1 MSVEASP
8 DRKKQVCTTL
18 TGIVKGSPLAGVI
31 EPSAFFMQL
40 NANYGALVRGQTLDL
55 NLLWTTMSQQHSP
68 DLLAGLFLKFGDAG
82 ARLGLDVVLPPPLA
96 QLSAAE
102 RSTRLSRLDS
112 GRSPAPPPAS
122 APRTPGRTELSSDVH
137 AAVQGLTPLPLP
149 ASALREI
156 PAAQTPGRGPA
167 AAGVGLP
174 AAATPA
180 RGMPA
185 PQAGGAPVEAT
196 PLPILF
202 EEYEPTPLSEAAL
215 AGIPDEQQRRI
226 ISTLVGAL
234 KATEAGPFLSAP
246 QLSYFL
252 ASRFNLLCDGT
263 NFFFQGVYDAVLELQ
278 GVEEKHVYQ
287 AAVRFRRWLARVGL
301 QLAEPA
307 WKLDAATRARLEEQ
321 AAKVPLDT
329 YSPIA
334 RVMAPHA
341 HGPQAPASTA
351 PDAEPGPTTAEA
363 RQDQR
368 LRKWG
373 LRGLSPRAQMAVRAG
388 LAVLLVG
395 LALLVRVLLDPI
407 SSLDV
412 GDYRAVIPLTE
423 TVTYEGR
430 WLGTVDDKAWRTLP
444 LDKRNKALRDLT
456 AILTREGRIQG
467 ARLVQAN
474 KSIVGYD
481 VKGEMRVADSYLYL
495 GIESQKPT
503 PKR

>member
-18 TGIVKGSPLAGVI
+18 TGIVKGSPLAGAI
-31 EPSAFFMQL
+31 DPSAFFMQL

-55 NLLWTTMSQQHSP
+55 NLLWTTMSAQHSP
-68 DLLAGLFLKFGDAG
+68 EVLAGLFLKFGDAG
-82 ARLGLDVVLPPPLA
+82 ARLGLEVVLPPPLA
-96 QLSAAE
+96 QLSPADRHLRIA
-102 RSTRLSRLDS
+102 RLDS
-112 GRSPAPPPAS
+112 GRTPAPPPAT
-122 APRTPGRTELSSDVH
+122 APRGPSRSELSSDAH
-137 AAVQGLTPLPLP
+137 PSGQGLMPLPLP

-167 AAGVGLP
+167 AGVVLP
-174 AAATPA
+174 AASTPA

-185 PQAGGAPVEAT
+185 PQVGGAPVEAT

-202 EEYEPTPLSEAAL
+202 EEYEPTPMSEAAL

-263 NFFFQGVYDAVLELQ
+263 NFFFQGVYDAVLELE

-341 HGPQAPASTA
+341 NSPSTPVPAAPEA
-351 PDAEPGPTTAEA
+351 DAGPTTAEA

-373 LRGLSPRAQMAVRAG
+373 LRGLSRRAMMAVQIGSAT
-388 LAVLLVG
+388 LLVG
-395 LALLVRVLLDPI
+395 VAVLVRVLLDPV
-407 SSLDV
+407 STLDV
-412 GDYRAVIPLTE
+412 GDYRAVIPLTD

-430 WLGTVDDKAWRTLP
+430 WLGTIDDKAWRALP
-444 LDKRNKALRDLT
+444 LDKRHKALRDLT
-456 AILTREGRIQG
+456 AILVREGRVQG

-481 VKGEMRVADSYLYL
+481 VKGDMRVADSYLYA
-495 GIESQKPT
+495 GIESQKPK
-503 PKR
+503 PAR

>member
-18 TGIVKGSPLAGVI
+18 TGIVKGSPLAGAI

-55 NLLWTTMSQQHSP
+55 NLLWTTMSQQHAP
-68 DLLAGLFLKFGDAG
+68 DQLVALFLKFGDAG

-96 QLSAAE
+96 QLSPQE
-102 RSTRLSRLDS
+102 RQARLARLDS
-112 GRSPAPPPAS
+112 GRSPAPPPTS
-122 APRTPGRTELSSDVH
+122 APRTPGRTELSSDVQ
-137 AAVQGLTPLPLP
+137 AAVHGLTPLPLP

-167 AAGVGLP
+167 AGMGLP

-185 PQAGGAPVEAT
+185 PQPGGAPVEAT
-196 PLPILF
+196 PLPVLF

-341 HGPQAPASTA
+341 HTPQPPASTA
-351 PDAEPGPTTAEA
+351 PEADPGPTTAEA

-373 LRGLSPRAQMAVRAG
+373 LRGLSPRAMMVLRLG
-388 LAVLLVG
+388 LGVLVIG
-395 LALLVRVLLDPI
+395 VALLIRVLLDPI

-412 GDYRAVIPLTE
+412 ADYRAVIPLTE

-430 WLGTVDDKAWRTLP
+430 WLGTVDDKAWRALP
-444 LDKRNKALRDLT
+444 LEKRQKALRDLT
-456 AILTREGRIQG
+456 AILVREGRIQG

-481 VKGEMRVADSYLYL
+481 VKGDMRMADSYLYV
-495 GIESQKPT
+495 GIESQMPT
-503 PKR
+503 R